1 MTPRTIRWN
10 PPEARWFNS
19 TTLIYYYEKLLHQ
32 KNKWPA
38 TTAYILW
45 FALSMRIMNDTRNRE
60 KPVVFDTNY
69 THSCLVHDEMLND
82 ERTVHSSYL
91 VSCDDN
97 SKVSLS
103 HFLALTPY
111 LYDYTLYSNLKWW
124 TLTTCLRKS
133 KVPELWQEA
142 HSKILNYP
150 ERKMRRSRK
159 QNPLIRWLR
168 KRIVPCRCFMK
179 NHKITFLLWQKN
191 SERA

>member
-1 MTPRTIRWN
+1 MMRSYASNTNYVYTWQDSKFCLNFSRLSPITP
-10 PPEARWFNS
+10 
-19 TTLIYYYEKLLHQ
+19 LIYYYEKLLHQ

-97 SKVSLS
+97 SKVSFS

-111 LYDYTLYSNLKWW
+111 LYDYTRPIFYI
-124 TLTTCLRKS
+124 TTCIYYR
-133 KVPELWQEA
+133 
-142 HSKILNYP
+142 
-150 ERKMRRSRK
+150 
-159 QNPLIRWLR
+159 LIPR
-168 KRIVPCRCFMK
+168 
-179 NHKITFLLWQKN
+179 
-191 SERA
+191 